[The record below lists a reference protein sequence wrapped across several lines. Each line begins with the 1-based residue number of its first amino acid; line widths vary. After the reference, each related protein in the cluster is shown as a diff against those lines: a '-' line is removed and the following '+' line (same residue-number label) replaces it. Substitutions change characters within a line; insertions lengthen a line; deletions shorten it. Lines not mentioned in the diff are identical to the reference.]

1 VIEDSDFV
9 AVYSP
14 GRDREK
20 KKAEAIMSA
29 SMTRAGSSL
38 LLAINYYLKTMIKHI
53 HAYLILFNLPE
64 LGDEEDNKNV

>member
-20 KKAEAIMSA
+20 EESKSNHVSFHDKGGIVAIDLA
-29 SMTRAGSSL
+29 SGG
-38 LLAINYYLKTMIKHI
+38 
-53 HAYLILFNLPE
+53 F
-64 LGDEEDNKNV
+64 